1 MSLFLFLI
9 DKNIFAIYQ
18 KIYLHNNIS
27 DPKISHNLRL
37 NFGRFFILNERNNA
51 YGFPDSCLL

>member
-9 DKNIFAIYQ
+9 DKKYFCNLP

-27 DPKISHNLRL
+27 DSKISRNLRL